1 MEAHRNPSPR
11 RTTPADGC
19 PSRRLTNDEAGWTLV
34 ELLIVVLLL
43 GVVLTAI
50 LSIADG
56 TQKTASAD
64 NERTN
69 AIGEAQV
76 GIARIA
82 DDLRHACVIFGASG
96 SGSTGYYCR
105 QNFTAAP
112 ATTVCTRSSD
122 CVDMI
127 VDARTAVSRPAGTAT
142 RALLRIRIDCGAA
155 DPASGSQT
163 QCARYAVGCTPAACP
178 SPTALTGVLAR
189 SITNGG
195 AAGSPSN
202 VFVYCTRDTIS
213 SAAGAPACAANPA
226 AAGAVQVSLAIA
238 RKGSR
243 VAGGP
248 GAFLLSEG
256 AELKN
261 MNRDAS

>member
-1 MEAHRNPSPR
+1 MDAQQNPPAT
-11 RTTPADGC
+11 TTPGNGC
-19 PSRRLTNDEAGWTLV
+19 PPLALTNREAGWTLV

-43 GVVLTAI
+43 GVVLTAV
-50 LSIADG
+50 LSITDG
-56 TQKTASAD
+56 TQKTATAD

-69 AIGEAQV
+69 TIGDAQV

-82 DDLRHACVIFGASG
+82 DDLRHACVIFGAG
-96 SGSTGYYCR
+96 GTGSTGYFCR

-112 ATTVCTRSSD
+112 AASACTRSSD

-127 VDARTAVSRPAGTAT
+127 LDTRTGVARPSGAT
-142 RALLRIRIDCGAA
+142 TRGLLRVRINCGTA

-163 QCARYAVGCTPAACP
+163 QCARYAVTCTPASCP
-178 SPTALTGVLAR
+178 SPTALTGVLVR

-213 SAAGAPACAANPA
+213 SASGAPACAANPA
-226 AAGAVQVSLAIA
+226 AAGAVQVSLAVA
-238 RKGSR
+238 RKGAR
-243 VAGGP
+243 VTGGA

-261 MNRDAS
+261 INQDTS